1 MANLAEILSKGQ
13 QKKKSVTFEIRMIDY
28 KKLIPNRKNRKSIG
42 DIPKLADEILLAGGI
57 KQNLL
62 VRKLEPEKYEI
73 ISGHRRYY
81 AARHL
86 VEDQGKEEYRLLP
99 CRVETEEDL
108 LADYDRI
115 TGNSTIESLSE
126 YEKMQELEE
135 LKKIIPQLAGDEEI
149 KGRVLRKLVAE
160 AAKLSETTVAELGAI
175 SNNLSE
181 NLMEKFETG
190 ELSKSVAYHLSGLEK
205 EEQEKLVESNPEVTV
220 KEIREYKKTVSENDT
235 AKKPQ
240 TPVNTIQRADSG
252 EEIVEQESKTAET
265 PVNTGITPSFMPDNL
280 GPEEKREKRTIFDFL
295 REGSR
300 NEIAQWME
308 DSFHCPPDA
317 DCMVDDQM
325 EEEVKKGRCRVCW
338 HEFLRREKE

>member
-13 QKKKSVTFEIRMIDY
+13 QKKKSVAFEIRMIDY

-135 LKKIIPQLAGDEEI
+135 LKKIIPQLAGDDEI
-149 KGRVLRKLVAE
+149 KGSVLRKLVAE
-160 AAKLSETTVAELGAI
+160 AAK
-175 SNNLSE
+175 
-181 NLMEKFETG
+181 
-190 ELSKSVAYHLSGLEK
+190 
-205 EEQEKLVESNPEVTV
+205 
-220 KEIREYKKTVSENDT
+220 
-235 AKKPQ
+235 
-240 TPVNTIQRADSG
+240 
-252 EEIVEQESKTAET
+252 
-265 PVNTGITPSFMPDNL
+265 
-280 GPEEKREKRTIFDFL
+280 
-295 REGSR
+295 
-300 NEIAQWME
+300 
-308 DSFHCPPDA
+308 
-317 DCMVDDQM
+317 
-325 EEEVKKGRCRVCW
+325 
-338 HEFLRREKE
+338 

>member
-1 MANLAEILSKGQ
+1 MANLAEIISKGQ
-13 QKKKSVTFEIRMIDY
+13 QKKKTATFEIQMLDY
-28 KKLIPNRKNRKSIG
+28 KKLVPNRKNRKSIG

-81 AARHL
+81 AVRHL
-86 VEDQGKEEYRLLP
+86 VENQGKEEYRKIP

-108 LADYDRI
+108 LADYNRI

-135 LKKIIPQLAGDEEI
+135 LKRIIPQLAGDEEI

-160 AAKLSETTVAELGAI
+160 AAQLSETTVAELGAI
-175 SNNLSE
+175 NNNLSE
-181 NLMEKFETG
+181 NLMEKFEAG
-190 ELSKSVAYHLSGLEK
+190 EISKTVAYHLSGLEK

-220 KEIREYKKTVSENDT
+220 KEIQEYKKTVSANDT
-235 AKKPQ
+235 EK
-240 TPVNTIQRADSG
+240 TPP
-252 EEIVEQESKTAET
+252 T
-265 PVNTGITPSFMPDNL
+265 PANTGITPSFLPDNL

>member
-1 MANLAEILSKGQ
+1 MANLAEIISKGQ
-13 QKKKSVTFEIRMIDY
+13 QKKKTTTFEIQMLDY
-28 KKLIPNRKNRKSIG
+28 KKLVPNRKNRKSIG

-81 AARHL
+81 AVRHL
-86 VEDQGKEEYRLLP
+86 VENQGKEEYRKIP

-108 LADYDRI
+108 LADYNRI

-135 LKKIIPQLAGDEEI
+135 LKRIIPQLAGDEEI

-160 AAKLSETTVAELGAI
+160 AAQLSETTVAELGAI
-175 SNNLSE
+175 NNNLSE

-190 ELSKSVAYHLSGLEK
+190 EISKTVAYHLSGLEK

-220 KEIREYKKTVSENDT
+220 KQIREYKKNVSANDT
-235 AKKPQ
+235 EK
-240 TPVNTIQRADSG
+240 TPP
-252 EEIVEQESKTAET
+252 T
-265 PVNTGITPSFMPDNL
+265 PANTGITTSFLPDNL

-308 DSFHCPPDA
+308 ESFHCPPDA
-317 DCMVDDQM
+317 DCMVDNQM

>member
-1 MANLAEILSKGQ
+1 MANLAEIISKGQ
-13 QKKKSVTFEIRMIDY
+13 QKKKTATFEIQMLDY
-28 KKLIPNRKNRKSIG
+28 KKLVPNRKNRKSIG
-42 DIPKLADEILLAGGI
+42 DIPKLADEIMLAGGI

-81 AARHL
+81 AVRHL
-86 VEDQGKEEYRLLP
+86 VENQGKEEYRKIP

-108 LADYDRI
+108 LADYNRI

-135 LKKIIPQLAGDEEI
+135 LKRIIPQLAGDEEI

-160 AAKLSETTVAELGAI
+160 AAQLSETTVAELGAI
-175 SNNLSE
+175 NNNLSE
-181 NLMEKFETG
+181 NLMEKFEAG
-190 ELSKSVAYHLSGLEK
+190 EISKTVAYHLSGMEK

-220 KEIREYKKTVSENDT
+220 KQIREYKKTVSANDT
-235 AKKPQ
+235 EK
-240 TPVNTIQRADSG
+240 TPP
-252 EEIVEQESKTAET
+252 T
-265 PVNTGITPSFMPDNL
+265 PVNTGITPSFLPDNL

-308 DSFHCPPDA
+308 ESFHCPPDA

>member
-1 MANLAEILSKGQ
+1 MANLAEIISKGK
-13 QKKKSVTFEIRMIDY
+13 QKKKTATFEIQMLDY
-28 KKLIPNRKNRKSIG
+28 KKLVPNRKNRKSIG

-81 AARHL
+81 AVRHL
-86 VEDQGKEEYRLLP
+86 VENQGKEEYRKIP

-108 LADYDRI
+108 LADYNRI

-135 LKKIIPQLAGDEEI
+135 LKRIIPQLAGDEEI

-160 AAKLSETTVAELGAI
+160 AAQLSETTVAELGAI
-175 SNNLSE
+175 NNNLSE
-181 NLMEKFETG
+181 NLMEKFEAG
-190 ELSKSVAYHLSGLEK
+190 EISKTVAYHLSGLEK

-220 KEIREYKKTVSENDT
+220 KEIREYKKTVSANDT
-235 AKKPQ
+235 EK
-240 TPVNTIQRADSG
+240 TPP
-252 EEIVEQESKTAET
+252 T
-265 PVNTGITPSFMPDNL
+265 PANTGITPSFLPDNL
-280 GPEEKREKRTIFDFL
+280 GPEEKKEKRTIFDFL

-308 DSFHCPPDA
+308 ESFNCPPDA

>member
-1 MANLAEILSKGQ
+1 MANLAEIISKGQ
-13 QKKKSVTFEIRMIDY
+13 QKKKTATFEIQMLDY
-28 KKLIPNRKNRKSIG
+28 KKLVPNRKNRKSIG

-81 AARHL
+81 AVRHL
-86 VEDQGKEEYRLLP
+86 VENQGKEEYRKIP

-108 LADYDRI
+108 LADYNRI

-135 LKKIIPQLAGDEEI
+135 LKRIIPQLAGDEEI

-160 AAKLSETTVAELGAI
+160 AAQLSETTVAELGAI
-175 SNNLSE
+175 NNNLSE
-181 NLMEKFETG
+181 NLMEKFEAG
-190 ELSKSVAYHLSGLEK
+190 EISKTVAYHLSGLEK

-220 KEIREYKKTVSENDT
+220 KEIQEYKKTVSANDT
-235 AKKPQ
+235 EK
-240 TPVNTIQRADSG
+240 TPP
-252 EEIVEQESKTAET
+252 T
-265 PVNTGITPSFMPDNL
+265 PANTGITPCFLPDNL